1 MIRTVITEIRSKIST
16 RTKLKFL
23 FLEIVFSVIFYFLP
37 KAGTFLSVI
46 GIMFGIITFFLIPGY
61 IVSTF
66 FGQWNRLIET
76 LGFGLLFGL
85 GLQTFNVLLLYAA
98 FPLISIDFTMSVIVL
113 TLFFTT
119 LLTLFLA
126 EKKQNEE
133 KNKDKWEYVGL
144 SLLCIILIALFVRL
158 YFQGFNTQM
167 FTPDG
172 ALYMDVARNVVET
185 GKFSLKIFPY
195 HSYWTEEIAMA
206 AKLQAAIG
214 GGEHPVVSF
223 MLALFFM
230 FGGPSQLS
238 AKLMEVFCGVLV
250 VFLVYT
256 ITRKLLGERT
266 ALIASL
272 MISFE
277 PLMVFYSIGL
287 FNGTETPSILFLMA
301 TLYFIILAIKRP
313 EKLRFAALAGVFWS
327 FSFLCWQASAEAF
340 LAVIPFLFIFLSE
353 KHKLN
358 IKSFLFVFL
367 VPIIIEI
374 YYAFVT
380 SIPVLFLY
388 VTVSFISLIIVLK
401 RARDLYIKGLSLF
414 LLTSVIVMQ
423 ITNIRGYF
431 FPEIFNMFQETG
443 STATARVLSL
453 FPTYSQII
461 AFSGRMIDIWQRLG
475 ELTGPLILI
484 LAFLS
489 FLNTSHLKE
498 KTSIFLYPLFYSI
511 LFSVFGP
518 LSYGISQARFY
529 PFVIPFMVILSSS
542 VLDAL
547 IIRAEEKN
555 KTSKRIVSIKL
566 KGKSYIVRLGVNWGR
581 IKKICIF
588 SFLTLLLLCFFN
600 FYNGGYSG
608 TINMINEFDT
618 VSNVEMTPAV
628 HWIKENTPQ
637 NSVFLAL
644 ATQEYA
650 WLTDRTC
657 AGVRSLNIEQL
668 YEAIHIYKADY
679 FISDKSV
686 YDVSPE
692 LSGLYDNPYASPPG
706 FVLVF
711 NYSGSKSN
719 VFIFDVR
726 RAQTINLT
734 EYEQQI
740 EANRASCLIFDGTDD
755 YIKVPNSSSLNIT
768 DQITIEAWIKLS
780 ETPTGP
786 ERIVAKR
793 DSNGESWV
801 LTTGTTR
808 KIYFALW
815 SGGNYSEL
823 ASTSTILLDTWVY
836 CAATYDGSYMRLYLD
851 GHLNAEK
858 PQTGS
863 IDTSMANVTIGAEND
878 GSVYHFNGSIDE
890 VCISSRALTE
900 YEIVDN
906 SLKGELGIVNG
917 TVALW
922 HFNEG
927 SGDTVHDET
936 GNHNDGII
944 YGATW
949 HK

>member
-61 IVSTF
+61 IISTF
-66 FGQWNRLIET
+66 FDQRYRFIEV
-76 LGFGLLFGL
+76 LGFSLLFGL
-85 GLQTFNVLLLYAA
+85 ALQTINIILFYATCP
-98 FPLISIDFTMSVIVL
+98 FISINFTMIITVL

-119 LLTLFLA
+119 LSTLA
-126 EKKQNEE
+126 SGKKKPDGA
-133 KNKDKWEYVGL
+133 KNKRNLEYVGL

-172 ALYMDVARNVVET
+172 AQYMDVARNAVET
-185 GKFSLKIFPY
+185 GKFFLNILPY
-195 HSYWTEEIAMA
+195 SNNMTEGIAMA

-250 VFLVYT
+250 VFLVYE
-256 ITRKLLGERT
+256 ITRKLLGERA

-272 MISFE
+272 MISFA

-287 FNGTETPSILFLMA
+287 FNGTETPGILFLMA
-301 TLYFIILAIKRP
+301 TLYFLILAIRCP
-313 EKLRFAALAGVFWS
+313 EKLRYAALAGVFWS
-327 FSFLCWQASAEAF
+327 FSLLCWQASAEVL

-353 KHKLN
+353 KHRLN
-358 IKSFLFVFL
+358 IKSLFFVFL
-367 VPIIIEI
+367 VPILIEI
-374 YYAFVT
+374 YYAVVT

-388 VTVSFISLIIVLK
+388 VTVSFIALIIVLK
-401 RARDLYIKGLSLF
+401 RARDPYIKGLSLF
-414 LLTSVIVMQ
+414 FLTSVIVMQ
-423 ITNIRGYF
+423 ISNIRGYF
-431 FPEIFNMFQETG
+431 FPEIFNMFQEVG

-453 FPTYSQII
+453 FPTYSQAI
-461 AFSGRMIDIWQRLG
+461 AFSGRMVDIWQRLG

-518 LSYGISQARFY
+518 LSFGISQARFY

-555 KTSKRIVSIKL
+555 KASKRIVSIKL

-581 IKKICIF
+581 IKKICVF

-608 TINMINEFDT
+608 TINMINKFDA
-618 VSNVEMTPAV
+618 VSDFEMTPAV

-644 ATQEYA
+644 TTQEYA
-650 WLTDRTC
+650 WLTNRTC
-657 AGVRSLNIEQL
+657 VGVRSLNIEQL
-668 YEAIHIYKADY
+668 YGAIHIYKADY

-686 YDVSPE
+686 YAASPE

-706 FVLVF
+706 FVPVF
-711 NYSGSKSN
+711 
-719 VFIFDVR
+719 
-726 RAQTINLT
+726 
-734 EYEQQI
+734 
-740 EANRASCLIFDGTDD
+740 AS
-755 YIKVPNSSSLNIT
+755 VPIGIPARDNPRI
-768 DQITIEAWIKLS
+768 ILS
-780 ETPTGP
+780 PV
-786 ERIVAKR
+786 VA
-793 DSNGESWV
+793 
-801 LTTGTTR
+801 
-808 KIYFALW
+808 
-815 SGGNYSEL
+815 
-823 ASTSTILLDTWVY
+823 
-836 CAATYDGSYMRLYLD
+836 
-851 GHLNAEK
+851 
-858 PQTGS
+858 
-863 IDTSMANVTIGAEND
+863 
-878 GSVYHFNGSIDE
+878 
-890 VCISSRALTE
+890 
-900 YEIVDN
+900 
-906 SLKGELGIVNG
+906 
-917 TVALW
+917 
-922 HFNEG
+922 
-927 SGDTVHDET
+927 
-936 GNHNDGII
+936 
-944 YGATW
+944 
-949 HK
+949 